1 MFFFYSNESGL
12 DFCNDKTGSRAHL
25 RAKSV
30 KCKDCVGSCV
40 IGLRAI
46 CLLALP
52 TDCLLLL
59 KSLSST
65 GSKGETL
72 ASFVS
77 ADKVG
82 LYFFFFFHINYK
94 ARLKIEPTGKDFL
107 SAIQRE
113 GSCKWL

>member
-1 MFFFYSNESGL
+1 MR
-12 DFCNDKTGSRAHL
+12 THL
-25 RAKSV
+25 QAKSV
-30 KCKDCVGSCV
+30 KCKDCVGSSV

-46 CLLALP
+46 CLLELP

-59 KSLSST
+59 KSPSST

-82 LYFFFFFHINYK
+82 LHLANSFFISTIKHVL
-94 ARLKIEPTGKDFL
+94 R
-107 SAIQRE
+107 
-113 GSCKWL
+113 

>member
-1 MFFFYSNESGL
+1 MQ
-12 DFCNDKTGSRAHL
+12 
-25 RAKSV
+25 AKSV

-40 IGLRAI
+40 IGSRAI

-59 KSLSST
+59 KSPSST
-65 GSKGETL
+65 GSKAETL

-82 LYFFFFFHINYK
+82 LHLAAFFFFHINYK
-94 ARLKIEPTGKDFL
+94 ARLKIEHSGKDFL